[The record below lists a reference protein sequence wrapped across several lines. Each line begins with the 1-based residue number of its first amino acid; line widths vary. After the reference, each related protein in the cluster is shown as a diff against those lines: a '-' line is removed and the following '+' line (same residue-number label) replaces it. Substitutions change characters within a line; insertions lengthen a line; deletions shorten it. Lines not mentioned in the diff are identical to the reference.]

1 MKSLLLI
8 EDNPDVRENTS
19 EILTLAGYHVITA
32 DNGKTGFEAAKKH
45 KPVLIICDIMMPLV
59 DGYEVLSMLNSE
71 KTTAGIPFIF
81 LTAKSER
88 ADLRKG
94 MSQGA
99 DDYITKPF
107 EEKELLDAIEARLKK
122 SSLIQSDFQQSAE
135 GIDAFITTANSI
147 SELNTISKNRS
158 LHLFK
163 KKQIIYNEGLHPRG
177 IYFIQKGKVKSYKS
191 NEDGKEYIIG
201 LHVEGDFFGY
211 LALIENTVY
220 SESAETIDDSEILFI
235 PKEDFYSLLK
245 NNNEVAARFIKMLSN
260 NIAEIEDRILK
271 LAYNSVRKRVAEA
284 LLFVEKTY
292 NTANLPNFTLAMSRE
307 DIAGIVGT
315 STETVI
321 RALSDFKDEQII
333 DIKGRSISIK
343 NIEKLRKM
351 KN

>member
-1 MKSLLLI
+1 M
-8 EDNPDVRENTS
+8 
-19 EILTLAGYHVITA
+19 
-32 DNGKTGFEAAKKH
+32 
-45 KPVLIICDIMMPLV
+45 
-59 DGYEVLSMLNSE
+59 
-71 KTTAGIPFIF
+71 
-81 LTAKSER
+81 
-88 ADLRKG
+88 
-94 MSQGA
+94 
-99 DDYITKPF
+99 
-107 EEKELLDAIEARLKK
+107 
-122 SSLIQSDFQQSAE
+122 
-135 GIDAFITTANSI
+135 
-147 SELNTISKNRS
+147 
-158 LHLFK
+158 
-163 KKQIIYNEGLHPRG
+163 
-177 IYFIQKGKVKSYKS
+177 
-191 NEDGKEYIIG
+191 
-201 LHVEGDFFGY
+201 HVEGDFFGY